1 MGHPGTSAYRVAS
14 TVLPFALALIAAA
27 VSASALDD
35 GVAWLE
41 WRVVVNNGMTVPGDI
56 RTFNSYNQPS
66 VNVDGLVV
74 FRARS
79 RGGTTGEPAHGVFS
93 RQMALGTPISTVF
106 DRHTLVPSPNNL
118 GAKFV
123 EPPSFPRLDM
133 WSNTVAS
140 RGNHSPA
147 WEYILPSGTETRG
160 GTTGIYTNPFSAL
173 ISGASNLG
181 AAPGFD
187 FLAVPGTNPPIK
199 FDVFPGAP
207 ASTDTATVVF
217 KGNYSVSDPNDR
229 SVTISRTGVYYREL
243 MDAPAGGTG
252 PVIAIADAA
261 TAIPG
266 TGVHF
271 GAVAPPSASGR
282 LAVFTGWDNEWSPTV
297 GGIYLAPLDGPTP
310 PLRVLVRIGDRVPGQ
325 PAGTLFRNLGESLS
339 FDGRFVAFWGTWGSA
354 TRTLVLQCPQEG
366 NKDRL
371 EYCRTTHPSGFMT
384 TVPVHQGIFVHDI
397 KTGHTRAVAKS
408 PDDFTDFI
416 YWNFSGMVPGSTS
429 HADDDGEPPRWRAA
443 TFVAVSGL
451 VDDRHTD
458 ATFHTVFKA
467 RTGQVVRDAYLDP
480 LDGLYLR
487 TGPGASRIATLVR
500 TAMDARLID
509 PAAVESVTGE
519 HLSITDVGIERDGF
533 RGRWLAINL
542 SMGSEEDGWAGIY
555 VTEIPERVF

>member
-1 MGHPGTSAYRVAS
+1 MGRPRRFAHRGPSIVF
-14 TVLPFALALIAAA
+14 PFTLALIGAA
-27 VSASALDD
+27 VSASAIAD
-35 GVAWLE
+35 GGAWLE
-41 WRVVVNNGMTVPGDI
+41 WRVVVNNGMTVPGDM

-79 RGGTTGEPAHGVFS
+79 KGGITGEPAHGVFN
-93 RQMALGTPISTVF
+93 RQMAMGTAVSTVF
-106 DRHTLVPSPNNL
+106 DRHTFVPSPNNL
-118 GAKFV
+118 GTKFV

-140 RGNHSPA
+140 RGNHPPA
-147 WEYILPSGTETRG
+147 WEYMLPNETETRG
-160 GTTGIYTNPFSAL
+160 GTTGIYTNPFGAL

-187 FLAVPGTNPPIK
+187 FLAVPGTSPPIK

-207 ASTDTATVVF
+207 ASTDTATIVF
-217 KGNYSVSDPNDR
+217 KGNYSVSDPNDP
-229 SVTISRTGVYYREL
+229 SVTIGKTGVYYREL
-243 MDAPAGGTG
+243 LNAPAGGPQ

-261 TAIPG
+261 TVIPG

-271 GAVAPPSASGR
+271 GAVAPPSAAGR

-297 GGIYLAPLDGPTP
+297 GGIYLARLDGPTP
-310 PLRVLVRIGDRVPGQ
+310 PLRALVRIGDRVPGERV
-325 PAGTLFRNLGESLS
+325 GTLFRNLGESLS

-354 TRTLVLQCPQEG
+354 TRTLVLQCPLEG

-371 EYCRTTHPSGFMT
+371 EYCRTTYPSGFMT
-384 TVPVHQGIFVHDI
+384 TVPVYQGIFVHDT

-416 YWNFSGMVPGSTS
+416 YWNFSGMVPGMTG
-429 HADDDGEPPRWRAA
+429 HADDDGEPARWRSA
-443 TFVAVSGL
+443 TFIAVSGL
-451 VDDRHTD
+451 VDNRHTD

-467 RTGQVVRDAYLDP
+467 RTGQVVGGAFVDP

-487 TGPGASRIATLVR
+487 IGPGASRIETLVR
-500 TAMDARLID
+500 TAMDATVMD

-519 HLSITDVGIERDGF
+519 HLSITNVGVERDGF
-533 RGRWLAINL
+533 RGRWLAINVT
-542 SMGSEEDGWAGIY
+542 MGTEESGWAGIY
-555 VTEIPERVF
+555 VTELPDRLY